1 MLCLAGGVVALPVP
15 IATRAHAALEPQA
28 TLTFDDARKPP
39 LDVKDTSR
47 REQGSAVL
55 RDVSYAMLDGASRNN
70 ATLVEPKTAGT
81 GRRPAVLFAHW
92 YGPPRPTS
100 NRTQFIPDAVDL
112 AASGVVS
119 LLIDTPWSDPEY
131 FKKRTREQ
139 DYARSVEQ
147 VKDMRRA
154 LDVLLAQPN
163 LDPARVA
170 YVGHDFGA
178 MYGVLE
184 AATDTRV
191 RAFVFMAGAPSFS
204 DWFLYGPA
212 MAPEARQKF
221 IDQLA
226 PLDPVR
232 YIAKLH
238 VPVLLQFATK
248 DEHVAKPRADMMVAA
263 TREPKTVEWYDAGHE
278 LNEAATTARLAWLR
292 KTLGVK

>member
-1 MLCLAGGVVALPVP
+1 MTRFAGVLLL
-15 IATRAHAALEPQA
+15 TQA
-28 TLTFDDARKPP
+28 TLTFDDNRHPP
-39 LDVKDTSR
+39 LDVKETGR
-47 REQGSAVL
+47 REQGNAVL
-55 RDVSYAMLDGASRNN
+55 RDISYVMLDGATRNA
-70 ATLVEPKTAGT
+70 ATIVEPKAAS
-81 GRRPAVLFAHW
+81 GRRPAVLFVHW

-112 AASGVVS
+112 AGSGVVS

-131 FKKRTREQ
+131 FKKRKREE

-147 VKDMRRA
+147 PKDLRRA

-178 MYGVLE
+178 MYGAL
-184 AATDTRV
+184 AAANDKRV

-212 MAPEARQKF
+212 MPPDARQKF

-226 PLDPVR
+226 PLDPTR
-232 YIAKLH
+232 YLAQLD
-238 VPVLLQFATK
+238 VPVLLQFANA
-248 DEHVAKPRADMMVAA
+248 DEHVAKARADLVIKSVRA
-263 TREPKTVEWYDAGHE
+263 PHDVLFYDAGHE
-278 LNEAATTARLAWLR
+278 LNDQAMRDRIAWLKKQLVAR
-292 KTLGVK
+292 